1 MCEEL
6 NLTVA
11 GEIHFAET
19 QILLQN
25 IQIPNSFKEQVR
37 LLTRVN
43 ISKVEIFYYHQ
54 ADEQTESECRL
65 NIGLYLPNAVYLAR
79 RYLDAGE
86 IALFSEVSFEH
97 EDLSGIGRIEGN
109 LDYLTSTYAGAKDI
123 GGKLNL
129 CARLQNPYLLVVEAK
144 TGSTISK
151 DASLYQLI
159 AQLITVEYY
168 DP

>member
-1 MCEEL
+1 MSLDKKTFSTISPQEYDAMCEEL

-54 ADEQTESECRL
+54 ADE
-65 NIGLYLPNAVYLAR
+65 
-79 RYLDAGE
+79 
-86 IALFSEVSFEH
+86 
-97 EDLSGIGRIEGN
+97 
-109 LDYLTSTYAGAKDI
+109 
-123 GGKLNL
+123 
-129 CARLQNPYLLVVEAK
+129 
-144 TGSTISK
+144 
-151 DASLYQLI
+151 
-159 AQLITVEYY
+159 
-168 DP
+168 